1 MGITHFDQA
10 PGRAFEL
17 GHLRGR
23 WTFLG
28 EAAGSIGVGV
38 RRIEVPT
45 GAWSTP
51 AHDHGRE
58 EEIFYVLA
66 GRGIVWHDGATAPVS
81 TGDCIVF
88 HPRRGGHSF
97 HSLQALDLLA
107 FGQRQYDESPRFP
120 RLGISFVGNRAVE
133 TVPASV
139 DGVPLQFVRES
150 ELGPPMLEGEPGPRG
165 PNLVNLDDVE
175 ARTVERSRIA
185 RARRNL
191 GAAVGSISTGL
202 QHVVVAPGKLS
213 APLHCHSLEEEL
225 FVILEGDGVL
235 LLDDRET
242 SVLPGHVVSRTN
254 GTGVSH
260 AFRAGSARAHAARLR
275 HP

>member
-1 MGITHFDQA
+1 M
-10 PGRAFEL
+10 L
-17 GHLRGR
+17 G
-23 WTFLG
+23 
-28 EAAGSIGVGV
+28 
-38 RRIEVPT
+38 
-45 GAWSTP
+45 
-51 AHDHGRE
+51 
-58 EEIFYVLA
+58 
-66 GRGIVWHDGATAPVS
+66 GRGVVWHDGATAPVS
-81 TGDCIVF
+81 RGDCIVF

-97 HSLQALDLLA
+97 RSLQALDLLA
-107 FGQRQYDESPRFP
+107 FGQRQYDESPRFS

-139 DGVPLQFVRES
+139 DGVPLQFVKES
-150 ELGPPMLEGEPGPRG
+150 ALGPPDVGGEPGPRG

-175 ARTVERSRIA
+175 PSVTRRPRIDRT
-185 RARRNL
+185 RRNL
-191 GAAVGSISTGL
+191 GAAVGSILTGL
-202 QHVVVAPGKLS
+202 QHVEVAPGKLS

-260 AFRAGSARAHAARLR
+260 AFRAGSRGLTFLAYGTREPGDICYYPTSNKINFGGVGVIARLEKLDYWDGED
-275 HP
+275 